1 MNITNIKLEF
11 RSLRRIF
18 DVLAV
23 KWVRNSHSFRESYYS
38 NCNLLIFRAQKLPAM
53 NIVSLIWYSGSVT

>member
-23 KWVRNSHSFRESYYS
+23 KWVRNSHIVLEKVT
-38 NCNLLIFRAQKLPAM
+38 NLLIFKAQ
-53 NIVSLIWYSGSVT
+53 